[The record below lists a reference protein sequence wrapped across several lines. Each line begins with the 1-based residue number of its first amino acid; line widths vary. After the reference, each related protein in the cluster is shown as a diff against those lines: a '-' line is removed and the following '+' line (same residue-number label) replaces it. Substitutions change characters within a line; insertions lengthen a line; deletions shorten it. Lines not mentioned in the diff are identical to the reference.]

1 MNRAYFRG
9 MRGYALLV
17 LVVVVVVVVYLV
29 ATGAFDAGGGDDEND
44 ALALP
49 AGEATTATTA
59 EPGGE
64 EEIAPVAEGETG
76 ASGVGFDQPFQ
87 FGDLR
92 VRVTDLDL
100 TDAVGTEN
108 DDTRATGRFAVVKF
122 TARNTGRESL
132 RLTDDLRLID
142 STGRVFT
149 PAAAASAVADRR
161 DGGRLDAL
169 TAEIQPGF
177 TVELVVVFDVATD
190 AEGLHL
196 RLSGGFVDVPL
207 SS

>member
-9 MRGYALLV
+9 TRGYALLV
-17 LVVVVVVVVYLV
+17 LAVVVVVVVYLI
-29 ATGAFDAGGGDDEND
+29 ATGTFDVGGNDEEND

-49 AGEATTATTA
+49 AAEATTA

-64 EEIAPVAEGETG
+64 EESAPAAADETG
-76 ASGVGFDQPFQ
+76 ASGIAFDEPFQ

-92 VRVTDLDL
+92 VRVTDLEL
-100 TDAVGTEN
+100 TDAVGTED
-108 DDTRATGRFAVVKF
+108 DDTQATGRFAVVRL
-122 TARNTGRESL
+122 TVRNTGRAPL

-142 STGRVFT
+142 SAGRVFT
-149 PAAAASAVADRR
+149 PAADASAVADRR
-161 DGGRLDAL
+161 DGDRLDAL

-177 TVELVVVFDVATD
+177 TVDLLVVFDVATD

-196 RLSGGFVDVPL
+196 RLSGGFVEVPL
-207 SS
+207 PS